1 MDDFTSMET
10 VRFMASLFTIDSEK
24 QVIYALDAGA
34 GSGYKKS
41 YAENSRET
49 FRKQAIH
56 HFRNA
61 AFIEDN
67 GKSTNSPDYRYRLT
81 EEFLAVIR
89 GNGTAEVVSHFL
101 SNHESLISIYAS
113 KKKFQ
118 KIPVTINGK
127 DLSFSEGKHNE
138 LQKAIIEEFG
148 ARFAP
153 GAECLY
159 VGDTI
164 EKDLVKNEKRLSELG
179 FEITLHDKMPD
190 VVLYREDKDW
200 LYFIESVTSVG
211 PMDDKRI
218 IELQEL
224 TKNVKSGKI
233 FVTAFL
239 DFKTFKKFSES
250 LAWDTEVWI
259 ADVPD
264 HMIHLN
270 GDRFLGPR

>member
-1 MDDFTSMET
+1 
-10 VRFMASLFTIDSEK
+10 MASLFTIDSEK
-24 QVIYALDAGA
+24 QVLYALDAGA

-61 AFIEDN
+61 SFIEDN

-127 DLSFSEGKHNE
+127 GCPEDCAPDREGSRRV
-138 LQKAIIEEFG
+138 ASSY
-148 ARFAP
+148 RRAP
-153 GAECLY
+153 RGCHRQGYHSRRLYHQGLEHHGAEWLHQCHHQGIDSQEVARLIIDI
-159 VGDTI
+159 VGSTA
-164 EKDLVKNEKRLSELG
+164 K
-179 FEITLHDKMPD
+179 
-190 VVLYREDKDW
+190 
-200 LYFIESVTSVG
+200 ESVITIV
-211 PMDDKRI
+211 
-218 IELQEL
+218 L
-224 TKNVKSGKI
+224 TILECG
-233 FVTAFL
+233 
-239 DFKTFKKFSES
+239 
-250 LAWDTEVWI
+250 
-259 ADVPD
+259 
-264 HMIHLN
+264 
-270 GDRFLGPR
+270 

>member
-10 VRFMASLFTIDSEK
+10 ARFMASLFTIDSEK
-24 QVIYALDAGA
+24 QVLYALDAGA

-81 EEFLAVIR
+81 EEFLDVIR

-127 DLSFSEGKHNE
+127 DLSFSVGKHNE

-239 DFKTFKKFSES
+239 DFKTFKKFLES

>member
-10 VRFMASLFTIDSEK
+10 ARFMASLFTIDSEK
-24 QVIYALDAGA
+24 QVLYALDAGA

-239 DFKTFKKFSES
+239 DFKTFKKFLES